1 MAAMHTSKALLSLAA
16 AAVLG
21 ATGGAV
27 VVAVAGDAGTTAT
40 TTVEREAPQPTRIA
54 EQAKGALTAEQV
66 YEQAKNSVAFISARQ
81 EQSDGIF
88 GGGGE
93 GEATGTGF
101 VVSEEG
107 LIVTNAHVVEGATAI
122 EVKVGDG
129 ATHPATVVGRDPSTD
144 LALLRVDAEGEDLQP
159 LQLADSSAVKVGDQV
174 YAIGNPYGLDRTLTS
189 GVVSALQR
197 QIQAPNGFSI
207 DGAIQTDAPINPGNS
222 GGPLLDDHGRVIG
235 VNSQILNGSGSA
247 QNGNVGIGFA
257 VPAATVR
264 TVIAQLEANG
274 HVEHA
279 YLGVQMTESER
290 GHVQV
295 AAVTPGGPADEAGL
309 QPGDELLALD
319 GRALDGGAPDLA
331 AAVNAHAPGDEV
343 ELTVSR
349 DGAQDTVHVTLG
361 TQPQEAQQ
369 P

>member
-1 MAAMHTSKALLSLAA
+1 MHTPKALLSLTA

-21 ATGGAV
+21 AAGGAV
-27 VVAVAGDAGTTAT
+27 VVGVAGDPGTTAT
-40 TTVEREAPQPTRIA
+40 TTVERDAPQATRIA
-54 EQAKGALTAEQV
+54 DPPNGALTAAQV
-66 YEQAKNSVAFISARQ
+66 YEHANGSVAFISARVEQ
-81 EQSDGIF
+81 ESDSVF

-101 VVSEEG
+101 VTSEEG

-129 ATHPATVVGRDPSTD
+129 ATHPATVVGRDASTD
-144 LALLRVDAEGEDLQP
+144 LALLRVDAAGEDLRP
-159 LQLADSSAVKVGDQV
+159 LELADSGAVEVGDQV

-197 QIQAPNGFSI
+197 QITAPNGFSI

-222 GGPLLDDHGRVIG
+222 GGPLLDERGRVIG
-235 VNSQILNGSGSA
+235 VNSQILNGSGDA
-247 QNGNVGIGFA
+247 QGGNVGIGFA

-264 TVIAQLEANG
+264 TVIAALEADG
-274 HVEHA
+274 SVAHA
-279 YLGVQMTESER
+279 YLGVQMGESEN
-290 GHVQV
+290 GAVQV
-295 AAVTPGGPADEAGL
+295 AETTSGGPAEEAGL

-319 GRALDGGAPDLA
+319 GEAIDDGPALA
-331 AAVNAHAPGDEV
+331 AAVNAHQPGDEV
-343 ELTVSR
+343 ELTVRR
-349 DGAQDTVHVTLG
+349 DGAEQSVTVTLG
-361 TQPQEAQQ
+361 TQPQEATQ